1 MFLEINYLMLKAD
14 YKVGLTEVQFD
25 NYHPAPA
32 FVRQGQGDILF
43 CYPSCVAT
51 RSPTWFVL

>member
-1 MFLEINYLMLKAD
+1 MFLETNYLTLKAD
-14 YKVGLTEVQFD
+14 YKVGLPEVQFD

-43 CYPSCVAT
+43 LLSKLLCDQVADL
-51 RSPTWFVL
+51 VC

>member
-1 MFLEINYLMLKAD
+1 MFFEINYLMLKAD

-32 FVRQGQGDILF
+32 FVMQGQGDILF
-43 CYPSCVAT
+43 LLSKLLCDQVAD
-51 RSPTWFVL
+51 LAG

>member
-1 MFLEINYLMLKAD
+1 MLKAD

-25 NYHPAPA
+25 NIIPAPA

-43 CYPSCVAT
+43 LLPNLLCDQIADLAGAVAH
-51 RSPTWFVL
+51 FAGG